1 MTNIWYARVELL
13 HAVPFPRGE
22 LDQELVAELLVAPCE
37 DESGP
42 EVVMLV
48 EFDATPL
55 VLDRIGGILLP
66 VGLPQVRV
74 HHVEDPVSLE
84 DLDRSL
90 VHHLD
95 VRHVVLIET
104 FDSGHVLVL
113 EMQQPLASSFE
124 GEAVQTWH
132 GATSDVDGL
141 ATSRALAREPPV
153 QQLLLAHIGAFQEI
167 FILQVRDRELV
178 ALLQGDACAQHERV
192 VVAICPAARWVT
204 RVCTHGDPVV
214 KHEPVLF
221 AVPEGVVPPS
231 RNHPLQAA
239 WLNGEFLEVRQVFR
253 VLLDALQYSDHVLP
267 CFLVGVRHEL
277 VHDHVE
283 PHPVQLQL

>member
-1 MTNIWYARVELL
+1 
-13 HAVPFPRGE
+13 
-22 LDQELVAELLVAPCE
+22 
-37 DESGP
+37 
-42 EVVMLV
+42 MLV

-113 EMQQPLASSFE
+113 EMQQPLRILLRGRGRANMAWLKTASGRGVNDADPASSALE
-124 GEAVQTWH
+124 
-132 GATSDVDGL
+132 ATSDVDGL